1 LFNFPKIFDN
11 FLNFTAF
18 LISFLIKI
26 YIKLKATLGLAI
38 TSAIV
43 ITIISFLGKNPV
55 IAITSL
61 DGM

>member
-1 LFNFPKIFDN
+1 M
-11 FLNFTAF
+11 NFTAF